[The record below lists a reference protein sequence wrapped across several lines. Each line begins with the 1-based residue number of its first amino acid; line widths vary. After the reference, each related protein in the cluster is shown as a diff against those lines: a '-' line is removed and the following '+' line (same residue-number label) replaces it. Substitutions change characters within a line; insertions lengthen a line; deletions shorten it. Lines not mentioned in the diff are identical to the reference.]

1 MTTPTKPSLNA
12 GQRAAADAFFEFL
25 LDEDQKYFIISGP
38 AGVGKTFLMSYIIDH
53 TMEHYQKTCALIDQE
68 VIYTE
73 VQMTATTNKAAE
85 VLGVATNR
93 PTSTIHSYL
102 NLRVVED
109 FKTGK
114 TSLSRTRDWQVLQNK
129 IIFIDEC
136 SMIDSDLTEAINDG
150 TLKCKIVFVGD
161 HNQLAPVFE
170 KISPIYRQR
179 YPFFELT
186 EQMRNRDNQALMDVC
201 QQLRDTVENGVFK
214 PIRVVPGSIDWLDD
228 EQMQSKLIET
238 FIPGPNLNSRILA
251 YTNKQVNEY
260 NLWIREQRGLPDE
273 YTEGEILVNNSAVKI
288 RDKHQISVEQEVTI
302 RKTKDSRTI
311 KVTPDVELQ
320 CQVFDLETSFGEVIY
335 DVNYPTDRKY
345 LDDALKYLASRKDWE
360 HYYHIKNNFPDIR
373 PRDAATV
380 HKSQGS
386 TYDSVFIDVGN
397 ISKVNQND
405 VAARMLYVAFSRA
418 RSNVYL
424 YGDLAKRYGGLIV

>member
-1 MTTPTKPSLNA
+1 MTTPPTYTLNA

-38 AGVGKTFLMSYIIDH
+38 AGVGKTYLMGYIIDH

-85 VLGVATNR
+85 VLGQSVNR

-114 TSLSRTRDWQVLQNK
+114 TSLSRTRDWSVLQNK

-136 SMIDSDLTEAINDG
+136 SMIDSDLRDAINDG

-170 KISPIYRQR
+170 KFSPIYRQR

-186 EQMRNRDNQALMDVC
+186 EQMRNRNNIALMDVC
-201 QQLRDTVENGVFK
+201 QQLRETVETGVFK
-214 PIRVVPGSIDWLDD
+214 PIRIAPGSIDWLNSD
-228 EQMQSKLIET
+228 EMQAKLIET
-238 FIPGPNLNSRILA
+238 FVPGPNLDSRILA

-260 NLWIREQRGLPDE
+260 NLYIREQRGLPDY
-273 YTEGEILVNNSAVKI
+273 YTEGEVLVNNSAVRI
-288 RDKHQISVEQEVTI
+288 RDKHQISVEQQVTI
-302 RKTKDSRTI
+302 KNVKDDRIITI
-311 KVTPDVELQ
+311 TPTVQLD
-320 CQVFDLETSFGEVIY
+320 CQVLDIETSFGEIIY
-335 DVNYPTDRKY
+335 DVNYPKDRRY
-345 LDDALKYLASRKDWE
+345 LDDAMKYLARLKDWE
-360 HYYHIKNNFPDIR
+360 HYYFIKNNFPDIR

-386 TYDSVFIDVGN
+386 TYESVFIDVGN

-418 RSNVYL
+418 RNHVYL
-424 YGDLAKRYGGLIV
+424 YGDLATRYGGLIE